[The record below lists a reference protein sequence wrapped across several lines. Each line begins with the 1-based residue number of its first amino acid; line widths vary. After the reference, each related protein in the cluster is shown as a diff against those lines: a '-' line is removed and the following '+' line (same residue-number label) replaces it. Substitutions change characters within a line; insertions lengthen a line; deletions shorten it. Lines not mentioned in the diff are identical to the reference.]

1 MAFLPPLL
9 ITASRADNRSQGN
22 RANRV
27 EAGHGVQSVR
37 QGLVLALELARDR
50 ADDTRADCCLL
61 CLPHPGLDAARDL
74 AEARV
79 QELAHGGQRDDD
91 VAGGQLGARPDESR
105 REGPGYVAVVAE
117 VGECWG
123 ADGGHAD
130 DAGVKEV
137 LV

>member
-1 MAFLPPLL
+1 MAFLPPFL
-9 ITASRADNRSQGN
+9 ITSSRVDNRSQRD

-27 EAGHGVQSVR
+27 EARHGVQAVR
-37 QGLVLALELARDR
+37 QGLLALELARDR
-50 ADDTRADCCLL
+50 PDDTRAERRLL

-79 QELAHGGQRDDD
+79 QELAHRGQRDYD
-91 VAGGQLGARPDESR
+91 VTRSQLGARPDEGR
-105 REGPGYVAVVAE
+105 REGPSYVTVVAQL
-117 VGECWG
+117 GECWG
-123 ADGGHAD
+123 SDGGHAD